1 MSRLHFKPWHI
12 LMKTTELVTPFGT
25 MSQEPWH
32 PGNGAKLDCIIQ
44 LNYREVYTNAS
55 CITSRTWENLNNWG
69 TKMILLSDTLWLIAN
84 NSKSFVNGNKSLI
97 RNNLGLCKYPEI
109 YPILNFQK
117 HCHGSNNKKYRLDK
131 KRYIKQN
138 NDIQKWQKKNGGEIR
153 PFLALLLGND
163 KTMLLLIKY

>member
-1 MSRLHFKPWHI
+1 
-12 LMKTTELVTPFGT
+12 
-25 MSQEPWH
+25 
-32 PGNGAKLDCIIQ
+32 
-44 LNYREVYTNAS
+44 
-55 CITSRTWENLNNWG
+55 
-69 TKMILLSDTLWLIAN
+69 MILLSDILWLIAN
-84 NSKSFVNGNKSLI
+84 NSKSFVNGNKSMI

-138 NDIQKWQKKNGGEIR
+138 IDIQKWQKKNGGEIR

-163 KTMLLLIKY
+163 KTMLLLMKY